1 MFLHT
6 VCDVLAADLL
16 LFPQGEC
23 SCAFTATTDDG
34 DLVQSWSID
43 VDLVVAGSLTRSRSN
58 PAEALPDGMLL
69 SPIPLL
75 EASEGMKHSYD
86 SCPRGNFVAYVPV
99 RLLTLVYSVA
109 FV

>member
-1 MFLHT
+1 
-6 VCDVLAADLL
+6 
-16 LFPQGEC
+16 
-23 SCAFTATTDDG
+23 
-34 DLVQSWSID
+34 
-43 VDLVVAGSLTRSRSN
+43 
-58 PAEALPDGMLL
+58 MLL

-109 FV
+109 FVRHSISEVAPQKTRTQGQSHSCPD